1 MVCYGIEQFSMQVIH
16 ENHKV
21 SRTIDNIRLTIT
33 MKVKSKDKISQYCN
47 CILVYIK
54 LVNPEIYILLWF

>member
-1 MVCYGIEQFSMQVIH
+1 MQVIH